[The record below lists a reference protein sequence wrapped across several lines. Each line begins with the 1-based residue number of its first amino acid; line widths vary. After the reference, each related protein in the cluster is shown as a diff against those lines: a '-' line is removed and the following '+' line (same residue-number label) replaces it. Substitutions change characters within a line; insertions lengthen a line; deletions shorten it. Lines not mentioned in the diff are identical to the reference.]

1 MIMNLEYNGHS
12 LREEWILSREGTAL
26 TCAPYMTI
34 VGVLLMSVA
43 IYY

>member
-1 MIMNLEYNGHS
+1 MNREYNRHS
-12 LREEWILSREGTAL
+12 FNEEWILSRDGTAL

-34 VGVLLMSVA
+34 VGVVLMSVA